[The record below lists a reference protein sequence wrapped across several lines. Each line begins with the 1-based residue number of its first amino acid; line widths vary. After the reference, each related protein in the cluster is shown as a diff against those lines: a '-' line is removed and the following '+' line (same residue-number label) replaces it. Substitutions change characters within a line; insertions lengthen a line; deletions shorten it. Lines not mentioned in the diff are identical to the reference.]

1 MKRCSKSLA
10 IKEVQI
16 KAAVRYRV
24 ICIKMATI
32 KTKDKITSV
41 AEDVG
46 KLEPLYTIV
55 QNVKCH
61 SCYGKQYDVSSKN

>member
-1 MKRCSKSLA
+1 
-10 IKEVQI
+10 
-16 KAAVRYRV
+16 
-24 ICIKMATI
+24 MATI